1 MITSDFVKEKK
12 TVFESPSHV
21 SLGEPVY
28 TDNLNGV
35 YRGSGHH

>member
-1 MITSDFVKEKK
+1 VKEKK

-28 TDNLNGV
+28 TDNLNV
-35 YRGSGHH
+35 RHD